1 MPKRNPN
8 RRRKSSRKPHI
19 HDTLSGTHYPDA
31 SFSPQGCS
39 QLYDGYGD
47 IPGFSEDS
55 IQRQLGYMIPV
66 PLSPASQ
73 VYNEDIRQTGDA
85 QYGMHGDGDEGA
97 TRGWWYMYSHPGMCG
112 DVGVWVHG
120 YAYVDVDHSY
130 QSNRDGDGGGYNN
143 HNDYPQMG
151 RLSSPPLCT
160 YREGYHDPILKDQ
173 TEDWWRLFGHDIPV
187 QFILQSAKGPEP
199 ATGHSGE
206 EGMSNVGLQYR
217 YDESTDGKRKDE
229 WNVAAYFAPYRTP
242 EMEACSTVKRA
253 SVGVYGY
260 GNGKNGEEGSE
271 NDVQST
277 VTGEPID
284 GFDLRYRGRDDWDC
298 DFCGLECFCWTVEA
312 SGTEV

>member
-8 RRRKSSRKPHI
+8 RRRKSSRRPHT
-19 HDTLSGTHYPDA
+19 HDTLSATHCPDA
-31 SFSPQGCS
+31 SFGPQGYG

-66 PLSPASQ
+66 PLLWVNGHTYAGDEYFTCSDHMD
-73 VYNEDIRQTGDA
+73 YDGHEQTGSLIP
-85 QYGMHGDGDEGA
+85 GPDEREV
-97 TRGWWYMYSHPGMCG
+97 TTY
-112 DVGVWVHG
+112 
-120 YAYVDVDHSY
+120 Y
-130 QSNRDGDGGGYNN
+130 QQ
-143 HNDYPQMG
+143 PG
-151 RLSSPPLCT
+151 RLALPPLWK
-160 YREGYHDPILKDQ
+160 YVEGYHDPILEDQ

-199 ATGHSGE
+199 AVGYSE
-206 EGMSNVGLQYR
+206 EDGQSDVSLQFR
-217 YDESTDGKRKDE
+217 CQEPTEAEGKDGS